1 MSYFVMMII
10 SIYKN
15 QIFTEKCENGKEC
28 IEKIEEKRTCKCKVC
43 NTNYYKLIIL
53 DVLMPVMDGIQAVK
67 TIQEMIDTQKINQ
80 ETNVVLLSAHIDDNL
95 ITTLANI
102 KCIKEFIKKPVKKEK
117 IKNLIDTYCIG
128 NSSDLLFNSHNS
140 LKI

>member
-1 MSYFVMMII
+1 MMII

-15 QIFTEKCENGKEC
+15 QIITEKCENGKEC

-43 NTNYYKLIIL
+43 NTECYKMIIL

-95 ITTLANI
+95 ITTLANRNVL
-102 KCIKEFIKKPVKKEK
+102 KSLL
-117 IKNLIDTYCIG
+117 KNL
-128 NSSDLLFNSHNS
+128 SKRKK